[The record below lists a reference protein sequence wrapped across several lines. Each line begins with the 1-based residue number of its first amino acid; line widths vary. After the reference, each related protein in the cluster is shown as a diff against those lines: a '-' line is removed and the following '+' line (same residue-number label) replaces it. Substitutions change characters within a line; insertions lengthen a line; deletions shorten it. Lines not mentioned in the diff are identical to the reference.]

1 MMKLTKLT
9 IVVSLALVAVLG
21 AVTLARAPARVVR
34 TSPHGVEVVIAAVGD
49 AAVCQS
55 GEVLPAGVSA
65 VRIWL
70 EAEIGPPVRVQVYS
84 RGRLLSEGRRGA
96 GWTASAVTVPV
107 APLRRTA
114 SNVKVCFAA
123 KPNSERLQLYGI
135 NTAPGDAAT
144 TANGH
149 PLAGRMTVE
158 YLAPGSGSWFSR
170 ALGVARHMGIG
181 RAVSGTWLALLV
193 AALMAGVL
201 VVATCTAW
209 RELP

>member
-1 MMKLTKLT
+1 MTKLAKPT
-9 IVVSLALVAVLG
+9 IAVSLALVAVLG
-21 AVTLARAPARVVR
+21 VVTLAQAPARVVR
-34 TSPHGVEVVIAAVGD
+34 SSPHGVEVVTAGVGD
-49 AAVCQS
+49 VAVCQS
-55 GEVLPAGVSA
+55 GEALPAGVSA

-107 APLRRTA
+107 AALTHTA

-135 NTAPGDAAT
+135 NTAARDAAT
-144 TANGH
+144 TASGH
-149 PLAGRMTVE
+149 PLAGRMTIE
-158 YLAPGSGSWFSR
+158 YMAPGSGSWFSR
-170 ALGVARHMGIG
+170 ALVVARHMGVG
-181 RAVSGTWLALLV
+181 RAISGTWLALLV
-193 AALMAGVL
+193 AMLMAGVL
-201 VVATCTAW
+201 VVATRTAW